1 MPCVSRRGETRSHAS
16 RGTNKVGKPTASADD
31 VKKGDKP
38 EMIVLKDEER
48 GCLAAR
54 MFQQKVATGAWIA
67 NTLSDDMDL
76 LGDAELVL
84 RRDSVP
90 PRVRLPIAVRDTRGG
105 KAVLKLPEHAAQVH
119 GAVEEEFK
127 M

>member
-1 MPCVSRRGETRSHAS
+1 
-16 RGTNKVGKPTASADD
+16 
-31 VKKGDKP
+31 
-38 EMIVLKDEER
+38 MIVLQDEER

-84 RRDSVP
+84 GRDSDL
-90 PRVRLPIAVRDTRGG
+90 PRVQLPIVVREMRGG
-105 KAVLKLPEHAAQVH
+105 MAVLKLPAHDAEVH

>member
-1 MPCVSRRGETRSHAS
+1 M
-16 RGTNKVGKPTASADD
+16 
-31 VKKGDKP
+31 KKCDKP

-54 MFQQKVATGAWIA
+54 MFQQKVATGAWVA
-67 NTLSDDMDL
+67 NTLRSDDMDL

-84 RRDSVP
+84 GRDSDP
-90 PRVRLPIAVRDTRGG
+90 PRVQLPIVVREMRGG
-105 KAVLKLPEHAAQVH
+105 MAVLKLPAHDAQVH